1 MPLTTEM
8 GVKAPQI
15 VLSTLVNH
23 YFGPRTE
30 GDSQAK
36 DELVYVQAFNV
47 IKVSSQWHSFP

>member
-23 YFGPRTE
+23 YFGARSE

-47 IKVSSQWHSFP
+47 IKVSDQ

>member
-15 VLSTLVNH
+15 VFSTLVNH
-23 YFGPRTE
+23 YFAPRNE

-36 DELVYVQAFNV
+36 DELVYDQAFNIVKV
-47 IKVSSQWHSFP
+47 INQ